1 MNRSDILETLA
12 VATHRLTRHA
22 AQATGSPIISATWTA
37 LAVLEAEGPHRL
49 GDLARATRI
58 SQPGMTKAVQNLV
71 TDEWVYRI
79 ADVDDSRAWLIAI
92 TPKGEQALADWR
104 QQLVTA
110 LAPSF
115 ADLDDDAWL
124 ALERAASILASR
136 SASTEVAVA
145 VA

>member
-1 MNRSDILETLA
+1 MKRSDILETLA

-22 AQATGSPIISATWTA
+22 AQSTGSPIISATWTA

-49 GDLARATRI
+49 GDLARAARI
-58 SQPGMTKAVQNLV
+58 SQPGMTKVVQNLV

-92 TPKGEQALADWR
+92 TPKGERALASWR
-104 QQLVTA
+104 RQLVDA

-115 ADLDDDAWL
+115 EQLSDDDWS
-124 ALERAASILASR
+124 ALERTAGILASR
-136 SASTEVAVA
+136 SGAAAEATVA
-145 VA
+145 